1 MQLRKTTRRSLAVVA
16 VRAVAALAIAGC
28 GDSSG
33 NSSTVGA
40 GAGANASASSGNSGS
55 ASQSQSS
62 TSSSTA
68 SSASTSAAEGVTASS
83 SGSGPPLCRAAG
95 LALTFLGGQAA
106 TGHGELGF
114 ALKNV
119 LGTSCNT
126 IGYPGIQLISKSG
139 APIATHPIHATTD
152 FFGSTELKELIVAPG
167 GTVSFRLALSHG
179 SGAGAGC
186 ATVYGLQVIPPNDT
200 ATLRVSIPNGALQC
214 GDTTVSPM
222 QPGSSAYP

>member
-1 MQLRKTTRRSLAVVA
+1 MRLRKTTRAFLATSA
-16 VRAVAALAIAGC
+16 LATLAIAGC
-28 GDSSG
+28 GGSSG
-33 NSSTVGA
+33 QSSS
-40 GAGANASASSGNSGS
+40 AGANAAANSSSGS

-62 TSSSTA
+62 TSSSTTA
-68 SSASTSAAEGVTASS
+68 SSTSTSTSAAASVTASS
-83 SGSGPPLCRAAG
+83 GGSGPPLCRAAG
-95 LALTFLGGQAA
+95 LALSFLGGQAA

-126 IGYPGIQLISKSG
+126 IGYPGIQLLSESG
-139 APIATHPIHATTD
+139 APIATHPVHATTD

-167 GTVSFRLALSHG
+167 STVSFRLAVSHG
-179 SGAGAGC
+179 SGSGAGC

-200 ATLRVSIPNGALQC
+200 ATLHVSIPNGALQC

-222 QPGSSAYP
+222 QPGTSAYP